1 MKWFRNAL
9 LAVVCVLF
17 GAAHSPFSLAQR
29 GTVIVDW
36 KAELAKAKAGIA
48 KDPKSAYWHNQA
60 GEAYDALGDFQN
72 ALREIKLASTLD
84 PSNPFHDYAL
94 YALYK
99 RKAMDV
105 ERRQVILDAL
115 EKDPNNPVGYFEFAS
130 ILEGEKHWANSL
142 QEYRMAK
149 FLVANVKGA
158 MYTDPRGNGY
168 DVEGVRKEV
177 DRAIERV
184 ARLAKAAQPQK
195 SQD

>member
-1 MKWFRNAL
+1 MFNKTHHAPSRYKIPDF
-9 LAVVCVLF
+9 
-17 GAAHSPFSLAQR
+17 FSSL
-29 GTVIVDW
+29 
-36 KAELAKAKAGIA
+36 
-48 KDPKSAYWHNQA
+48 
-60 GEAYDALGDFQN
+60 LGDFQN

-142 QEYRMAK
+142 QEYR
-149 FLVANVKGA
+149 
-158 MYTDPRGNGY
+158 
-168 DVEGVRKEV
+168 
-177 DRAIERV
+177 
-184 ARLAKAAQPQK
+184 
-195 SQD
+195 